1 MGENALAAYAVGF
14 TTGIAVTALA
24 ASYHYVWRNR
34 LVNWG
39 ATAAEATAELP
50 GDELGPRRAGPG
62 GRPAGA
68 PRGAGPGGRPARASR
83 SDLVTTRAVAISA
96 PPSCVWPWLAQMG
109 SGRAGR
115 YSYDW
120 IENLLGL
127 DMHSAEVVLPQF
139 QHIVP
144 GDEFPIG
151 GRHGVMRV
159 ELAEPEQNLALE
171 LCDGRWISSFVLLPQ
186 PGAAAASGPGR
197 SLPGPAASS
206 AVRPSSTRLVNR
218 NRITLPHLS
227 PACRRICALLLEPC
241 GFFFERKM
249 LLGIKERA
257 ERLASE
263 RELTLAHPGQVPSH
277 LWRGEQ
283 L

>member
-14 TTGIAVTALA
+14 TTGVAVTALA
-24 ASYHYVWRNR
+24 ASYHHVWRNR
-34 LVNWG
+34 LVTWG
-39 ATAAEATAELP
+39 ATAAEAGAELP
-50 GDELGPRRAGPG
+50 GDGLS
-62 GRPAGA
+62 
-68 PRGAGPGGRPARASR
+68 AS
-83 SDLVTTRAVAISA
+83 SDLTTTRAVAISA
-96 PPSCVWPWLAQMG
+96 PPDCVWPWLAQMG

-151 GRHGVMRV
+151 GRHGVMRIG
-159 ELAEPEQNLALE
+159 LAEPEQNLALE

-186 PGAAAASGPGR
+186 PGAAASSGPGR
-197 SLPGPAASS
+197 PGSGPASS
-206 AVRPSSTRLVNR
+206 TAVRPSSTRLVNR
-218 NRITLPHLS
+218 NRITLSHLS

-263 RELTLAHPGQVPSH
+263 REFSLAQAGQAPSH

>member
-39 ATAAEATAELP
+39 ATAAEATAEFP
-50 GDELGPRRAGPG
+50 GDELS
-62 GRPAGA
+62 
-68 PRGAGPGGRPARASR
+68 PRGAGPGSRPLGTARF
-83 SDLVTTRAVAISA
+83 DLVTTRAVAISA
-96 PPSCVWPWLAQMG
+96 PPNCVWPWLAQMG

-127 DMHSAEVVLPQF
+127 DMHSADVVLPQF

-171 LCDGRWISSFVLLPQ
+171 LCDGRWTSSFALLPQ
-186 PGAAAASGPGR
+186 PGSGTAAPSGPGEPGSGR
-197 SLPGPAASS
+197 PGSGRPGSGPAASS
-206 AVRPSSTRLVNR
+206 AVRSGSTRLVNR
-218 NRITLPHLS
+218 NRITLSHLS

-241 GFFFERKM
+241 GFIFERKM

-263 RELTLAHPGQVPSH
+263 REFSLAHPSQVSSH
-277 LWRGEQ
+277 LWHGEQ

>member
-1 MGENALAAYAVGF
+1 MLVLGGE
-14 TTGIAVTALA
+14 T
-24 ASYHYVWRNR
+24 
-34 LVNWG
+34 
-39 ATAAEATAELP
+39 P
-50 GDELGPRRAGPG
+50 
-62 GRPAGA
+62 GA
-68 PRGAGPGGRPARASR
+68 PRY
-83 SDLVTTRAVAISA
+83 DLVTTRAVAISA
-96 PPSCVWPWLAQMG
+96 PPNCVWPWLVQMG

-127 DMHSAEVVLPQF
+127 DMHSAEVILPQF

-159 ELAEPEQNLALE
+159 ELAEQEQNLAFE

-186 PGAAAASGPGR
+186 PEAAASSGPGR
-197 SLPGPAASS
+197 PESGRPGNRDGRNRDGRNRDGRSRDGRSRRPEPGPATSM

-218 NRITLPHLS
+218 NRIALPPLS

-257 ERLASE
+257 ERLARE
-263 RELTLAHPGQVPSH
+263 REYVLAQPRRVPSH
-277 LWRGEQ
+277 LWHGEQ

>member
-1 MGENALAAYAVGF
+1 MGDDALAAYAVGF
-14 TTGIAVTALA
+14 ATGMAVTALA
-24 ASYHYVWRNR
+24 VSYHQIWRDR
-34 LVNWG
+34 MATWG
-39 ATAAEATAELP
+39 ATAAEATADIP
-50 GDELGPRRAGPG
+50 GDEPGRGGTPRW
-62 GRPAGA
+62 
-68 PRGAGPGGRPARASR
+68 
-83 SDLVTTRAVAISA
+83 DLVTTRAVVISA

-109 SGRAGR
+109 SGRAGH

-127 DMHSAEVVLPQF
+127 DMHSAEVILPQF
-139 QHIVP
+139 QNIVP

-159 ELAEPEQNLALE
+159 ELVEPEQNLALE
-171 LCDGRWISSFVLLPQ
+171 FCLGKHRQDEGRWISSFALLPQ
-186 PGAAAASGPGR
+186 PGAATQSGP
-197 SLPGPAASS
+197 
-206 AVRPSSTRLVNR
+206 TRLVNR
-218 NRITLPHLS
+218 NRVSLPRLS
-227 PACRRICALLLEPC
+227 PALRRICTLVLEPC

-263 RELTLAHPGQVPSH
+263 REFALAHPDQFPSH
-277 LWRGEQ
+277 LWHGEQ

>member
-1 MGENALAAYAVGF
+1 MGENALAAYAVGL

-24 ASYHYVWRNR
+24 VTYHYVWRRR
-34 LVNWG
+34 LVTWG
-39 ATAAEATAELP
+39 STADEAAADLP
-50 GDELGPRRAGPG
+50 GDDLSPG
-62 GRPAGA
+62 
-68 PRGAGPGGRPARASR
+68 

-96 PPSCVWPWLAQMG
+96 PPSCVWPWLTQMG

-127 DMHSAEVVLPQF
+127 DMHSAEVILPQF
-139 QHIVP
+139 QNIVP

-159 ELAEPEQNLALE
+159 ELVEPEQNLALE
-171 LCDGRWISSFVLLPQ
+171 FCQGRWISSFALLP
-186 PGAAAASGPGR
+186 GAVPAEGGR
-197 SLPGPAASS
+197 PPRTPEGAQAGG
-206 AVRPSSTRLVNR
+206 TRLVNR
-218 NRITLPHLS
+218 NRIALPHLS
-227 PACRRICALLLEPC
+227 PALRRICTLVLEPC
-241 GFFFERKM
+241 GFFFDRKM

-257 ERLASE
+257 ERLAGE
-263 RELTLAHPGQVPSH
+263 RDFVLSYPGQVPGH
-277 LWRGEQ
+277 LWKGEQ